1 MKLTAQPA
9 LVGFLYQFQCSIME
23 VLECSPD
30 DRVTFEGLQDLEI
43 DSGEIRRSIQFK
55 YLPSKTLCAST
66 VRWPVLELLA
76 QGTGDRERGKGG
88 EEICE
93 LHIFVAR
100 DAGFRVGSIDD
111 LKALGRYSD
120 NGRERDY
127 VLENRISDR
136 ELKRFLDSFRLVI
149 GESLEKSYERVVRA
163 LAKKYCCT
171 IALAEEYFY
180 PRAIERCLK
189 LATNADVQS
198 RTVTASEFWD
208 SIDGDVARGFVRKR
222 MEREVVTGAGIT
234 IALQL
239 LRKLI
244 LDL

>member
-9 LVGFLYQFQCSIME
+9 LVGFLYQFQCSILE

-76 QGTGDRERGKGG
+76 QGTGNRERGTGG
-88 EEICE
+88 VGRSE

-100 DAGFRVGSIDD
+100 DAGFRIRSIVD
-111 LKALGRYSD
+111 LKTLARYSD
-120 NGRERDY
+120 NGRHRDY
-127 VLENRISDR
+127 VLENGISDH
-136 ELKRFLDSFRLVI
+136 ELRRFLDSFRLVI
-149 GESLEKSYERVVRA
+149 GESLEKSYERVVHA

-189 LATNADVQS
+189 LATNANVQS
-198 RTVTASEFWD
+198 RTVTASEFRE
-208 SIDGDVARGFVRKR
+208 SIDGDVVRGFVRKR
-222 MEREVVTGAGIT
+222 MEREVITGAGIP
-234 IALQL
+234 IALQI
-239 LRKLI
+239 LRGLI
-244 LDL
+244 LA